1 MTRASLR
8 ERRSQHSRQRTS
20 RRSLFQ
26 SLGESA
32 PKLVVAKGR
41 MGQHGDSYFRS
52 LPFIRSRPA
61 LFIACIFLLI
71 VAIPLVS
78 VVESGMARSNG
89 DLFSFSFSLFTIF
102 WMLGW
107 SVGIAIFALII
118 LLVAV
123 GREVV
128 LVREGD
134 LFIYFG
140 LPFLAIGG
148 QYSGALLRHFRQEEA
163 VTESGSDRHSENKNE
178 SESESETE
186 KRIEIGNDSGGEQA
200 KGNADKRENNR
211 SGHKWR
217 GDHLAFDYAGYPIRF
232 GSAITDVEADEII
245 TALQAQ
251 FPNHADP
258 LPADIQSINTMA
270 AERDSEDVLTQK
282 SEASRGSASV
292 QEAARPGPGLRSR
305 SALALIAANLIPV
318 FGVLFLDWQ
327 IMQVMLLFWAES
339 AVIGFYNVVKMVKI
353 AGLLAI
359 FYGLFFI
366 GHYGAF
372 MAGHLLFIYAL
383 FGDAAAGNE
392 NSQMTQVLTDFL
404 YLAPAVA
411 GFFISHG
418 VSYFSNFLGRSE
430 HQGRGL
436 NKQMGQPYKRIIVMH
451 ITIILGGFMVA
462 ALDSTLPA
470 LLLLVVLKLAADLH
484 SHLKEHGE
492 VATD

>member
-41 MGQHGDSYFRS
+41 MGQLGDSYFRS

-107 SVGIAIFALII
+107 SVGIAVFALII

-163 VTESGSDRHSENKNE
+163 VIDSGSDRHSENKN
-178 SESESETE
+178 ESESETE
-186 KRIEIGNDSGGEQA
+186 KRIEIGNDSGAEQA
-200 KGNADKRENNR
+200 TGNADKRENNH

-292 QEAARPGPGLRSR
+292 
-305 SALALIAANLIPV
+305 
-318 FGVLFLDWQ
+318 
-327 IMQVMLLFWAES
+327 
-339 AVIGFYNVVKMVKI
+339 
-353 AGLLAI
+353 
-359 FYGLFFI
+359 
-366 GHYGAF
+366 
-372 MAGHLLFIYAL
+372 
-383 FGDAAAGNE
+383 
-392 NSQMTQVLTDFL
+392 
-404 YLAPAVA
+404 
-411 GFFISHG
+411 
-418 VSYFSNFLGRSE
+418 
-430 HQGRGL
+430 
-436 NKQMGQPYKRIIVMH
+436 
-451 ITIILGGFMVA
+451 
-462 ALDSTLPA
+462 
-470 LLLLVVLKLAADLH
+470 
-484 SHLKEHGE
+484 
-492 VATD
+492 